1 MLTITKQIWKI
12 AVLALFPFV
21 VVMLTANLKGSGDN
35 KQLFSPSFFFFLSK
49 NEIFAIEFTTN
60 FPMLGLKQ
68 RKK

>member
-35 KQLFSPSFFFFLSK
+35 KQLFSPSFFFLSK

-60 FPMLGLKQ
+60 FPILGLKQ

>member
-1 MLTITKQIWKI
+1 MLTITQKIWKI

-21 VVMLTANLKGSGDN
+21 VVMLTANLKGLGDN
-35 KQLFSPSFFFFLSK
+35 KQLFSPSFFLSK

-60 FPMLGLKQ
+60 FPILGLKQ